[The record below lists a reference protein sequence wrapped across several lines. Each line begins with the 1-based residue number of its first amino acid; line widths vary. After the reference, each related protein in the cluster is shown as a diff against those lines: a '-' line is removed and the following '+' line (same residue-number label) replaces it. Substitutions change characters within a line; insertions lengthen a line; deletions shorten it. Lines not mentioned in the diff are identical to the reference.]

1 MILSQAQIEQLFTM
15 TFTIDSEMVIL
26 HSSEALQK
34 RCPEALPGKHLLSVF
49 YIHRPRGLKSYAEI
63 VERQNTLFLL
73 ISKDRRFALRGQ
85 IVTPEQ
91 GNTDVSYFMGSP
103 WMSWLSENCPD
114 IGLSMTEY
122 PRHDSQLDH
131 QFYIVTQQAMVKDL
145 EVVNMEAR
153 LARDEAQQARQ
164 IQSDFFAVM
173 SHEMRT
179 PLNGVISALDLM
191 QDEKS
196 PGSKTQLLSVAN
208 SSAKNLLS
216 VINYVL
222 DFSKLQSGRL
232 KNEDEVFELGT
243 LLYSVIDIV
252 KSKAEEKGVNL
263 CIDVSPDCPEVLI
276 ADGSKIRQIL
286 LNLVSNAV
294 KFTDQGKVA
303 VRVGGKVLEKSG
315 RYLLSV
321 EVEDSGIGISEEQ
334 RPFIFDA
341 FWTSRER
348 TARGE
353 SNTGLGLN
361 ICRRMA
367 DLIGGKLSYTSTPGV
382 GTCFHFELDVG
393 ISQITLQG
401 DAPKAPVHLIKK
413 GRVLLVDDNQTNLLV
428 GTLMLERMGLRVQ
441 IANDGTEAVKMQAS
455 HRFDLILMDITMTTM
470 GGVEATRLIRE
481 SGDLVPIIALTAH
494 IGEERDQSYIKSGMQ
509 DVVHKPIEKPE
520 LINVLN
526 RWLPES
532 DNCLELQSENVSCT
546 SKDVSS
552 DSADTE
558 EVWIDESIV
567 KTLKEDIGDENFNTA
582 LAVLTRDTVTRMN
595 KLRSAWK
602 EQDSTVVANEAHTL
616 SSSLSCFGAT
626 RAGQIMRQL
635 EHAANGDDHELVE
648 QKYIQAESIFEPS
661 LLALQA
667 MLNNVQVSGLE

>member
-1 MILSQAQIEQLFTM
+1 MTLTQAQIEQLFTM
-15 TFTIDSEMVIL
+15 TFSINSEMIIL
-26 HSSEALQK
+26 HSSDALQK
-34 RCPEALPGKHLLSVF
+34 RCPNAVPGEHLLSVF
-49 YIHRPRGLKSYAEI
+49 DIHRPRGLTSYSEI

-85 IVTPEQ
+85 IVTPE
-91 GNTDVSYFMGSP
+91 NDNKDTTYFMGSP

-114 IGLSMTEY
+114 ISLSMTEY

-145 EVVNMEAR
+145 EVVNTEAR
-153 LARDEAQQARQ
+153 IARDEAQQARQ

-191 QDEKS
+191 QDDRS
-196 PGSKTQLLSVAN
+196 PAAKVELLSIAN

-222 DFSKLQSGRL
+222 DFSKLQSGQL
-232 KNEDEVFELGT
+232 KNEDEVFELET
-243 LLYSVIDIV
+243 LLNSVTDIV
-252 KSKAEEKGVNL
+252 RPKAEEKGVIL
-263 CIDVSPDCPEVLI
+263 KTEISPDCPDVMI

-286 LNLVSNAV
+286 LNLISNAV
-294 KFTDQGKVA
+294 KFTDEGHVA
-303 VRVGGKVLEKSG
+303 VRVTSKALDKAN
-315 RYLLSV
+315 RYQLLI
-321 EVEDSGIGISEEQ
+321 EVEDSGIGISEDQ
-334 RPFIFDA
+334 RPYIFDA

-367 DLIGGKLSYTSTPGV
+367 NLIGGELSYTSTAGV
-382 GTCFHFELDVG
+382 GSCFRFELEVG
-393 ISQITLQG
+393 ESKATPQAD
-401 DAPKAPVHLIKK
+401 DANQPAQLIKK

-428 GTLMLERMGLRVQ
+428 GSLMLERMGLRVQ
-441 IANDGTEAVKMQAS
+441 TACDGTEAIHLQAS
-455 HRFDLILMDITMTTM
+455 QRFDLILMDITMTTM
-470 GGVEATRLIRE
+470 GGVEATKRIRD

-494 IGEERDQSYIKSGMQ
+494 IGEDRDQSYIDSGMQ

-526 RWLPES
+526 RWLPDTDKPFE
-532 DNCLELQSENVSCT
+532 QTAENDLSC
-546 SKDVSS
+546 SNDKSHS
-552 DSADTE
+552 DSGISDKDL
-558 EVWIDESIV
+558 IDDSIV
-567 KTLKEDIGDENFNTA
+567 STLKEDIGDENFNNA
-582 LAVLTRDTVTRMN
+582 LAVLTRDSVSRMN
-595 KLRSAWK
+595 KLSAAWK
-602 EQDSTVVANEAHTL
+602 AQDNSTVANEAHTL

-626 RAGQIMRQL
+626 RVGLIMRQL
-635 EHAANGDDHELVE
+635 EHAANNNDYQTMEH
-648 QKYIQAESIFEPS
+648 KYREAESIFEPT
-661 LLALQA
+661 LIAFQA
-667 MLNNVQVSGLE
+667 MLND